1 MANTPFV
8 LKALKILGPE
18 EILKLSEV
26 LQIKRAPLKQAA
38 GGEFI
43 VWDDAVDG
51 KPEKPQEESLAKV
64 LPFTKKSVLNV
75 PSLPDPALEQ
85 APQNESETLI
95 HSDLILFQR
104 ERGKELSAK
113 GHQLDASHGYK
124 KATEMYVVKT
134 TDIDGKDKIR
144 FAQINGVLVDKKQA

>member
-26 LQIKRAPLKQAA
+26 LQVKRTPLKQAA
-38 GGEFI
+38 GGEFV
-43 VWDDAVDG
+43 VWDDAVEE
-51 KPEKPQEESLAKV
+51 KAEKPREESQARV
-64 LPFTKKSVLNV
+64 LPFPKKSVLNL
-75 PSLPDPALEQ
+75 PSLPDPALEK
-85 APQNESETLI
+85 APESEGETMI

-104 ERGKELSAK
+104 ERGKEVSAK
-113 GHQLDASHGYK
+113 GHQLEASSGYK

-134 TDIDGKDKIR
+134 TDLDGKDKIR
-144 FAQINGVLVDKKQA
+144 FAQINGVLIDKKQA